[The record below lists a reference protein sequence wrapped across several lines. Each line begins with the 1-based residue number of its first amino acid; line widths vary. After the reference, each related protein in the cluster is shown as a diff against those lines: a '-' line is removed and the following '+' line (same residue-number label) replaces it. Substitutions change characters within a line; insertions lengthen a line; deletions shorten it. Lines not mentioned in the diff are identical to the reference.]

1 MVRLGISNLAL
12 VTKWPRARVYP
23 TDVDAQRFSE
33 VDVTGQGNIGER
45 PRCEPADD
53 RAADG
58 VACYGSGH
66 ASAEDTGVIEV
77 TQTQTCPKV
86 EVTKIPVVQP
96 VNRNVES
103 EFLGQLVEQVDKR
116 SAVVDNDL
124 VGICLRDR
132 ITLEGG
138 VKFRVACGI
147 AHLHQHLLEH
157 SLWSNARGVVSVV
170 EDAEEV
176 LPVSLPRIEQC
187 VTTIGQGVLGQVRL
201 SDEAVGVV
209 ACVYAGGGVA
219 VVYGGV
225 GSFAHTGIYTR
236 RVSTNYDAFGAPQVP
251 RVRVRSS
258 VGSVTSDNDAVFGPV
273 HLLVE
278 VAFLT
283 VEVVRDD
290 EGVVN
295 HTIGKF

>member
-1 MVRLGISNLAL
+1 M
-12 VTKWPRARVYP
+12 TKV
-23 TDVDAQRFSE
+23 
-33 VDVTGQGNIGER
+33 
-45 PRCEPADD
+45 
-53 RAADG
+53 
-58 VACYGSGH
+58 
-66 ASAEDTGVIEV
+66 
-77 TQTQTCPKV
+77 
-86 EVTKIPVVQP
+86 PVVQP

-103 EFLGQLVEQVDKR
+103 KFLGQLVEQVDKR

-132 ITLEGG
+132 ITLESG
-138 VKFRVACGI
+138 VEFRVACSI

-157 SLWSNARGVVSVV
+157 GLRPDARGVVLVV

-176 LPVSLPRIEQC
+176 LPTSLPRIEQG
-187 VTTIGQGVLGQVRL
+187 VTTVGQGVLSQIGL
-201 SDEAVGVV
+201 SDEAVGIVT
-209 ACVYAGGGVA
+209 CIYAGGGVA

-225 GSFAHTGIYTR
+225 GSFAYSCIHTGG
-236 RVSTNYDAFGAPQVP
+236 VPANYNAFRAPQVP

-258 VGSVTSDNDAVFGPV
+258 VFSVTSDNDAVFGPV

-290 EGVVN
+290 ESVVR
-295 HTIGKF
+295 HTIGKFRRGEVVVDMGQQCAGKRVFHGAMLALERADVEIRSWYLRSTYYVCAV